1 MNKLYKIASIV
12 LCVALLLTLCAC
24 GSEENQGNSGTN
36 QQNTPITNQ
45 SGAVDDIAPED
56 RPAVPA
62 DLEYTVS
69 EYLAT
74 GETIWYMID
83 ENEGKDSFVK
93 RIFVIEP
100 NGTLY
105 TMNNVR
111 RTLGELE
118 QMDDV
123 DIAAMVK
130 TEYAKQCVDYYESYM
145 ETDREE
151 TLNSLKQGLIV
162 QEVFETAIYVPVTEL
177 LASDPGLIFDEAYY
191 EDIVSVLTLW
201 ENFMRK
207 HGTSEELLLSSS
219 YMLCEPQSAL
229 RDWIVSMVSEGEI
242 TEEGAEALKAVGQ
255 AYEDLCNAFYD
266 SKCAEIEAFIDTVQP
281 CPYKLV
287 IVTDSTGNNTSYM
300 ELVYQTT
307 KIGGHTN
314 IDAQPL
320 SYIYPAG
327 QNNGNS
333 NTVIYDSLYGGYY
346 NDGDYLFTRVSD
358 DVHFMLD
365 AVGTYDLPIDVKDY
379 ESLFD

>member
-1 MNKLYKIASIV
+1 MKKLYKITYFV

-24 GSEENQGNSGTN
+24 GSENATEAIGNT
-36 QQNTPITNQ
+36 QTNQ
-45 SGAVDDIAPED
+45 SGAVADIAPED
-56 RPAVPA
+56 RPIVPA
-62 DLEYTVS
+62 DQEYTVS

-83 ENEGKDSFVK
+83 ENEGKDSHVK

-105 TMNNVR
+105 IMR
-111 RTLGELE
+111 GGQYTLGELA
-118 QMDDV
+118 QMNDA

-130 TEYAKQCVDYYESYM
+130 AEYAKQCIDYYAFYM
-145 ETDREE
+145 ENDTEE
-151 TLNSLKQGLIV
+151 TLTSLRNDLIP
-162 QEVFETAIYVPVTEL
+162 QEIFETLIYVPVDELIATE
-177 LASDPGLIFDEAYY
+177 AEYIIFDDAYY
-191 EDIVSVLTLW
+191 EDVVSVLTLW
-201 ENFMRK
+201 EDFMRK
-207 HGTSEELLLSSS
+207 YGTSEEFLLSCS
-219 YMLCEPQSAL
+219 YLFCIPQYAREDQL
-229 RDWIVSMVSEGEI
+229 AAMVSNGEI
-242 TEEGAEALKAVGQ
+242 TTEGAEALKAVGQ
-255 AYEDLCNAFYD
+255 VYEDLCKAFYD

-307 KIGGHTN
+307 QISGYTN

-320 SYIYPAG
+320 TYIYPAG

-346 NDGDYLFTRVSD
+346 NDGDYLFTRVSS

-379 ESLFD
+379 SSLFN

>member
-1 MNKLYKIASIV
+1 MKKLYKITSFV

-24 GSEENQGNSGTN
+24 GNENAPEITGNN
-36 QQNTPITNQ
+36 QPNQ
-45 SGAVDDIAPED
+45 SGVVDDVAPED
-56 RPAVPA
+56 RPAAPA

-83 ENEGKDSFVK
+83 ENKGKDSFVK

-105 TMNNVR
+105 TMHSVQY
-111 RTLGELE
+111 TLGELE
-118 QMDDV
+118 QMNDA

-130 TEYAKQCVDYYESYM
+130 TEYAKQCIDYYAFYM
-145 ETDREE
+145 ENDTEE
-151 TLNSLKQGLIV
+151 TLALLKQGLIPV
-162 QEVFETAIYVPVTEL
+162 EIFARLIYVPAAELIVTNAEN
-177 LASDPGLIFDEAYY
+177 IVFDDAYY

-207 HGTSEELLLSSS
+207 HGTSEDFLSSCS

-229 RDWIVSMVSEGEI
+229 EDWLVSMVSDGEI
-242 TEEGAEALKAVGQ
+242 TTEGAEALKAVSQ
-255 AYEDLCNAFYD
+255 AYEALCKLFYD
-266 SKCAEIEAFIDTVQP
+266 SKRAEIEAFMETVQP
-281 CPYKLV
+281 CPYQLV

-307 KIGGHTN
+307 RIDGYTG

-320 SYIYPAG
+320 TYIYPAG

-333 NTVIYDSLYGGYY
+333 TTLVYDSLYGGYY
-346 NDGDYLFTRVSD
+346 NGGDYLFTRVSD

-365 AVGTYDLPIDVKDY
+365 AVGTYDLPIDVKDC
-379 ESLFD
+379 ESLFN

>member
-1 MNKLYKIASIV
+1 MKKLFTITSFI
-12 LCVALLLTLCAC
+12 LCLALMLTLCAC
-24 GSEENQGNSGTN
+24 GGKENPGNSE
-36 QQNTPITNQ
+36 TNQ

-56 RPAVPA
+56 RPVAPA
-62 DLEYTVS
+62 DIEYTVS
-69 EYLAT
+69 EYLAS

-83 ENEGKDSFVK
+83 ENKGKDSFVK
-93 RIFVIEP
+93 RIFVINP
-100 NGTLY
+100 DGTLY
-105 TMNNVR
+105 TMSRVQY
-111 RTLGELE
+111 TLGELE
-118 QMDDV
+118 QMDDA
-123 DIAAMVK
+123 DIATMVK
-130 TEYAKQCVDYYESYM
+130 AEHAKQCVDYDYYSFYM
-145 ETDREE
+145 EADREE
-151 TLNSLKQGLIV
+151 ALYSLKQDLII
-162 QEVFETAIYVPVTEL
+162 QEIFETVIFVPVTEL
-177 LASDPGLIFDEAYY
+177 LAADSGIIFDDAYY

-207 HGTSEELLLSSS
+207 HGTSEDLLISCS

-229 RDWIVSMVSEGEI
+229 EDRLVSMVGEGEI
-242 TEEGAEALKAVGQ
+242 TAEGAETLKAVGQ
-255 AYEDLCNAFYD
+255 AYEDLCKKYYD
-266 SKCAEIEAFIDTVQP
+266 SQCAEIEAFIDTVQP
-281 CPYKLV
+281 YPYKLV

-307 KIGGHTN
+307 KISGYTD